1 MKLSMPGPVRD
12 LLEGA
17 RSRNLTG
24 RFGRDAAG
32 MLALRVTFAV
42 CYGVAN
48 IFLARILGAAD
59 YGSYT
64 FAAAWLMLLGIPT
77 VLGMDRFLVR
87 EVATYSVQ
95 GAWGQMRALLRQSN
109 AHVLALSVTTGLLAA
124 AVTWF
129 IPWHSSSTMQ
139 VSFWIVLIALPFYSL
154 KRALQAALQG
164 LQHVIAGALP
174 EMLITPS
181 VLLVTI
187 ALGWRIWRPLHA
199 PSAVAMLVL
208 AHVIGF
214 LVAIWLLRHFLPE
227 TARTA
232 TAVPV
237 KLPWARSL
245 FPLVFL
251 SSMNVIYAQA
261 DLIALGTLKG
271 ARAVGFYGVAD
282 RNAELVNFLLIAVS
296 LPLAPAVATIYALG
310 DMQRLQVAVTKVVRV
325 TFFLSLPVAAA
336 FILFGYW
343 WLLLLYGADFT
354 EGRWPLAILSAGQLA
369 TAWTGPAVVLL
380 TMTGHER
387 DAARAIFISAA
398 VNIILC
404 LALISRWGPEG
415 AAVAAASS
423 AAVWSMLLAKA
434 VRNRLG
440 IRVSA
445 FGATAV

>member
-12 LLEGA
+12 LLEGV
-17 RSRNLTG
+17 RSRNLAG

-32 MLALRVTFAV
+32 TLALRVTFAV

-64 FAAAWLMLLGIPT
+64 FAAAWLTLLGIPT

-95 GAWGQMRALLRQSN
+95 GAWGQMRGLLRQSN

-124 AVTWF
+124 AVAWF
-129 IPWHSSSTMQ
+129 IPWHSNSTMH
-139 VSFWIVLIALPFYSL
+139 VSLWIALIALPFYSL

-174 EMLITPS
+174 EMLITS
-181 VLLVTI
+181 AVLIVAI
-187 ALGWRIWRPLHA
+187 ALGWRILRRLHA

-208 AHVIGF
+208 AHVIGL

-227 TARTA
+227 AARTA

-251 SSMNVIYAQA
+251 SSVNVIYAP
-261 DLIALGTLKG
+261 G
-271 ARAVGFYGVAD
+271 
-282 RNAELVNFLLIAVS
+282 
-296 LPLAPAVATIYALG
+296 
-310 DMQRLQVAVTKVVRV
+310 
-325 TFFLSLPVAAA
+325 
-336 FILFGYW
+336 
-343 WLLLLYGADFT
+343 
-354 EGRWPLAILSAGQLA
+354 
-369 TAWTGPAVVLL
+369 
-380 TMTGHER
+380 
-387 DAARAIFISAA
+387 
-398 VNIILC
+398 
-404 LALISRWGPEG
+404 
-415 AAVAAASS
+415 
-423 AAVWSMLLAKA
+423 
-434 VRNRLG
+434 
-440 IRVSA
+440 
-445 FGATAV
+445 